1 MTFKKLT
8 FEPGDYVYVETFRY
22 VQHPPVDI
30 YIYIEKS
37 RQLYD

>member
-8 FEPGDYVYVETFRY
+8 FEPGDYVETFRNIRY

-30 YIYIEKS
+30 YIYI
-37 RQLYD
+37 YIYI